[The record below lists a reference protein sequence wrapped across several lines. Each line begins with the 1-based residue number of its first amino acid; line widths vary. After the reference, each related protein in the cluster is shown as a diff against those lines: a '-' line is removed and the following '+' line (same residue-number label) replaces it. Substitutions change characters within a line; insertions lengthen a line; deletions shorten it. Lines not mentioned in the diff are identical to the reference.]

1 MLKEVLAVG
10 GGIVV
15 GVAICYVGYR
25 VYKNHSEKNAQKEKD
40 FFAEKLKEKEAQ
52 AKRFSDLL
60 SSQIYVENLTA
71 KDLTAWFKE
80 NRNTVPEDAKMIIIT
95 PTEANLK
102 GLGYSADSDLDIDTN
117 VIQVFYNDVTSEVY
131 KNRLVNFTNIES
143 NLQAQLIEQ
152 DGMMVVTA

>member
-25 VYKNHSEKNAQKEKD
+25 VYKNYSEKNAQKEKD
-40 FFAEKLKEKEAQ
+40 IFAEKLKEKEAQ